1 MKPTLKNEEKAIGDI
16 IFQFIDPNEHQVFI
30 FGSRATGKARKF
42 SDYDIGIIGKKPIA
56 WEILSLI
63 DEAFEESDL
72 PFKVDIVDFS
82 LVSDKF
88 RKTALSKIKEL

>member
-1 MKPTLKNEEKAIGDI
+1 
-16 IFQFIDPNEHQVFI
+16 
-30 FGSRATGKARKF
+30 
-42 SDYDIGIIGKKPIA
+42 
-56 WEILSLI
+56 LI